1 MQKITP
7 AQMRK
12 IHMAARQ
19 NGMDDD
25 LLHCHMAALL
35 KKSSLRELTIHE
47 AILLIDS
54 LEGKQSCPKED
65 AATSKQ
71 IYYIKGLAKD
81 LGWVDQDG
89 NVDMSRVNGMC
100 RQCAKVDNMRWLT
113 KAGASQ
119 VIEALK
125 SMLDRHAV

>member
-54 LEGKQSCPKED
+54 LEGRQSCPKMQQHPNRSI
-65 AATSKQ
+65 T
-71 IYYIKGLAKD
+71 
-81 LGWVDQDG
+81 
-89 NVDMSRVNGMC
+89 
-100 RQCAKVDNMRWLT
+100 
-113 KAGASQ
+113 
-119 VIEALK
+119 
-125 SMLDRHAV
+125 